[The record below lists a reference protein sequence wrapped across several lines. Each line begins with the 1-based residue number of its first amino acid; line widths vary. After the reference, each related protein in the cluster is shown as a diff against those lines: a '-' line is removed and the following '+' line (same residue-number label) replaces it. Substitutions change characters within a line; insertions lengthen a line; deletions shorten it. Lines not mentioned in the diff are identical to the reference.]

1 MNEIQAEI
9 FLTQRS
15 KHVNT
20 FSFCYNAIQSQRMGS
35 SSAAVQA
42 HFQVFSTEYLSFW
55 RLEMVPFQG
64 PARSIIELEGRAIR
78 RPRGVDMVRYRW
90 TTHASESLSIPTT
103 LSFGHHSNC
112 SRSKEALV
120 RLIIEKNQSTN
131 TSSTILPQENISWI
145 SNRHRENIMA
155 VLCFDA
161 FKNTLLI

>member
-1 MNEIQAEI
+1 
-9 FLTQRS
+9 
-15 KHVNT
+15 
-20 FSFCYNAIQSQRMGS
+20 
-35 SSAAVQA
+35 
-42 HFQVFSTEYLSFW
+42 
-55 RLEMVPFQG
+55 MVPFQG

-112 SRSKEALV
+112 SRSREALV

-131 TSSTILPQENISWI
+131 TSSTILPQKNISWI

-161 FKNTLLI
+161 FKNTLLILKKKNICSWSNYRSPFYKVRRKKKSVD